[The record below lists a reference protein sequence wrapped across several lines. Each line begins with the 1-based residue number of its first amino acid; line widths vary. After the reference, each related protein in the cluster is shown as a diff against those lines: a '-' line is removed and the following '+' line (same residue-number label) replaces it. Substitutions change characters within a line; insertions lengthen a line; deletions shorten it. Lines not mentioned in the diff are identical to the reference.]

1 MRRLLVVLFAALS
14 LGCSDTLGPVQV
26 IDGHWTGIQNG
37 FSLSLSMT
45 QTNADVTG
53 IADIGG
59 VSGFAEGTITGTF
72 TYPNVALKI
81 DIPGAVPIDYT
92 GTMSATDATISGKL
106 NGSGFVNLQLDV
118 KKKKN

>member
-1 MRRLLVVLFAALS
+1 
-14 LGCSDTLGPVQV
+14 V

-53 IADIGG
+53 VADIGG
-59 VSGFAEGTITGTF
+59 ISGFAEGTITGTF
-72 TYPNVALKI
+72 AYPNVALKI

-106 NGSGFVNLQLDV
+106 NGSGFVNLQIDV